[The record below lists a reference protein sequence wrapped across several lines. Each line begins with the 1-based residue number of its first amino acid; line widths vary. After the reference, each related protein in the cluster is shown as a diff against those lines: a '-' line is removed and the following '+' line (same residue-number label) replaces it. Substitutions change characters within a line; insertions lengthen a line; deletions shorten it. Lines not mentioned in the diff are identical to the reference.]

1 MRRFDI
7 IPIVGHGSTNLID
20 IPLITL
26 LSHLLS
32 AILIKNLN
40 IVQRRRIL
48 LLSSV
53 RHISQDFYFTKYS
66 IPLSILLNW
75 IWLKNKMIAIYYL
88 SFFHTPLHYYN
99 SFQISKKNRWKLW
112 GKISLAIL
120 TTIGTIIG
128 LKYNVDSK
136 LNEQLGQFW
145 WVSPILGHILCNEYT
160 EVKNKFD

>member
-1 MRRFDI
+1 MKRFDI

-32 AILIKNLN
+32 AILINNLN
-40 IVQRRRIL
+40 IVQRKNIL
-48 LLSSV
+48 LISSV
-53 RHISQDFYFTKYS
+53 RHISQDFKFTKYS
-66 IPLSILLNW
+66 LPLSILLHW

-88 SFFHTPLHYYN
+88 SFIHTPIHYYN
-99 SFQISKKNRWKLW
+99 CFQLSKKNKWKLW

-128 LKYNVDSK
+128 LKYNLDSK
-136 LNEQLGQFW
+136 LIEQLGQFW

-160 EVKNKFD
+160 EVKIK

>member
-7 IPIVGHGSTNLID
+7 IPIVGLGSTNLID

-26 LSHLLS
+26 LSHLFS

-40 IVQRRRIL
+40 TNKRKKIL
-48 LLSSV
+48 LLSSI
-53 RHISQDFYFTKYS
+53 RHISQDFKFTQYPIIFS
-66 IPLSILLNW
+66 IILHHT
-75 IWLKNKMIAIYYL
+75 WLKNKMIALYYL
-88 SFFHTPLHYYN
+88 SFIHTPLHYYN
-99 SFQISKKNRWKLW
+99 SFQISKKNRWNLW

-128 LKYNVDSK
+128 LKYNVNSK

-160 EVKNKFD
+160 EAKIH